1 MQREP
6 LTFYYGS
13 GSPFAW
19 RVWLALEHK
28 QIPYQA
34 KRLSFD
40 AGDLRT
46 AAYTAINP
54 RQQVPAIVDNGFAL
68 YESAAIVDYLEDQYP
83 QSGAPLWPREVRERA
98 VARRIAIEVDLYV
111 LPHIDTL
118 ITQTLIDRQ
127 APPDVDLL
135 ATSTQTLA
143 RELALIEQSMAGRF
157 MVGTTVSAADFAL
170 YPLVAFLGRIDDK
183 RPGYD
188 MRRPIS
194 PRLQSWMTA
203 VESLPYFDKTYPPHW
218 RE

>member
-28 QIPYQA
+28 QVPYQA

-40 AGDLRT
+40 AGDLQT

-54 RQQVPAIVDNGFAL
+54 RQQVPAIVDDGFAL
-68 YESAAIVDYLEDQYP
+68 YESAAIIDYLEDQYP
-83 QSGAPLWPREVRERA
+83 QSGAPLWPRDVRVRA
-98 VARRIAIEVDLYV
+98 LARRIAIEVDLYV
-111 LPHIDTL
+111 VPPIDTL
-118 ITQTLIDRQ
+118 ITQTIINRQ
-127 APPDVDLL
+127 PPDMDLL
-135 ATSTQTLA
+135 ATATETLA
-143 RELALIEQSMAGRF
+143 RELALVDQSMAGHF
-157 MVGTTVSAADFAL
+157 LAGTTVSAADFTL
-170 YPLVAFLGRIDDK
+170 YPLVAFLKRIDAK

-188 MRRPIS
+188 MNRLIPA
-194 PRLQSWMTA
+194 RLQSWMAA

>member
-13 GSPFAW
+13 GSPFTW

-54 RQQVPAIVDNGFAL
+54 RQRVPAIVDNGFAL
-68 YESAAIVDYLEDQYP
+68 YESAVIVDYLEDQYP
-83 QSGAPLWPREVRERA
+83 QSGAPLWPQEVRARA
-98 VARRIAIEVDLYV
+98 VARRIATEVDLYV
-111 LPHIDTL
+111 VPPIDTL
-118 ITQTLIDRQ
+118 ITQTLVGRQ
-127 APPDVDLL
+127 ATPDVELL
-135 ATSTQTLA
+135 ATSRQTLA
-143 RELALIEQSMAGRF
+143 RELALIEQAMAGRF
-157 MVGTTVSAADFAL
+157 IVGSTVSAADFTL
-170 YPLVAFLGRIDDK
+170 YPLVAFLRRIDIK

-188 MRRPIS
+188 MSRLIS
-194 PRLQSWMTA
+194 ARLQSWMTA
-203 VESLPYFDKTYPPHW
+203 VESLSYFDKTYPPHW

>member
-34 KRLSFD
+34 NRLSFD
-40 AGDLRT
+40 AGDLQA

-83 QSGAPLWPREVRERA
+83 QSGAPLWPQEVRARA
-98 VARRIAIEVDLYV
+98 VARRIATEVDLYV
-111 LPHIDTL
+111 VPPIDTL
-118 ITQTLIDRQ
+118 ITQTLGGRQ
-127 APPDVDLL
+127 APPDVELL
-135 ATSTQTLA
+135 ATSRQTLA

-157 MVGTTVSAADFAL
+157 IVGSTVSAADFTL
-170 YPLVAFLGRIDDK
+170 YPLVAFLRRIDIK

-188 MRRPIS
+188 MSRLIS
-194 PRLQSWMTA
+194 ARLQLWMTA
-203 VESLPYFDKTYPPHW
+203 VESLSYFDKTYPPHW